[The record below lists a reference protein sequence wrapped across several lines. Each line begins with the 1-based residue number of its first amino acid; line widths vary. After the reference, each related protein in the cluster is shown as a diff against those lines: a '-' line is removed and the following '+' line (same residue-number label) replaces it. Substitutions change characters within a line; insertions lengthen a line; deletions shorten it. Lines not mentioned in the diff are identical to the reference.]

1 MTIVGK
7 ADVRDRKAFR
17 EGLVS
22 RTELV
27 EKAKFITSYLGWD
40 STPGF
45 SETESP
51 RDGGG
56 GGCEAA
62 VPLPDE
68 CVVVLL
74 YGQMQLDDD
83 ERVLTGT
90 NVAVRTRG
98 SKTLR
103 ILANSAAVWYPGICC
118 WDADDCYLATKGQ
131 CKRLGIGIVREEGKT
146 DKKKGEKKTEK
157 TAMKSPWNWVK
168 RMSWGRA
175 DKNS

>member
-7 ADVRDRKAFR
+7 ADVRDRKVFR

-22 RTELV
+22 RTDLA

-45 SETESP
+45 SETESGDG
-51 RDGGG
+51 DGGC
-56 GGCEAA
+56 CEAA

-68 CVVVLL
+68 CVIVLL
-74 YGQMQLDDD
+74 HGQMQLDDD

-103 ILANSAAVWYPGICC
+103 ILTNSAAVWYPGICC

-131 CKRLGIGIVREEGKT
+131 CKRLGIGNVREETKA
-146 DKKKGEKKTEK
+146 DKKRERKEKMEK
-157 TAMKSPWNWVK
+157 MSMKSPWNWMK
-168 RMSWGRA
+168 RMSWGKA

>member
-1 MTIVGK
+1 MTILGK
-7 ADVRDRKAFR
+7 ADVRDRKVFR

-22 RTELV
+22 RTDLT
-27 EKAKFITSYLGWD
+27 EKVKFITTYLGWD

-45 SETESP
+45 SETES
-51 RDGGG
+51 RDGAP
-56 GGCEAA
+56 CEAE

-74 YGQMQLDDD
+74 HGQMQLDDD

-98 SKTLR
+98 SKTLK
-103 ILANSAAVWYPGICC
+103 ILTNSAAVWYPGICC

-131 CKRLGIGIVREEGKT
+131 CKRLGIGNVREA
-146 DKKKGEKKTEK
+146 KKKKKTEK
-157 TAMKSPWNWVK
+157 KSPWSWVK
-168 RMSWGRA
+168 RMSLGRQ